1 MDTATIQAITEAT
14 ENGTLPWTIRGRHY
28 HAHPSPTTGPTVSHY
43 RHLHIHDTAG
53 ATVILSGI
61 TYPAGVYQEARK
73 VLGFTPRAAAI
84 YHLVQAVTRKAGH
97 Q

>member
-14 ENGTLPWTIRGRHY
+14 ENGTLPWTITGRHY
-28 HAHPSPTTGPTVSHY
+28 HARPTPTSGPTVSAY
-43 RHLHIHDTAG
+43 QHLHIHDTTG

-61 TYPAGVYQEARK
+61 THPTGTYQEARK
-73 VLGFTPRAAAI
+73 ILGLTPRAAAI